1 MRRALILTGILAL
14 LTSMAWKIYA
24 ESRAPTS
31 LTLEELDHRAERRH
45 QELVIQVE
53 TVRRQ
58 IWLAQGKRH
67 PP

>member
-1 MRRALILTGILAL
+1 MRKALILMGVLAL
-14 LTSMAWKIYA
+14 LTSMVWKIHA

-31 LTLEELDHRAERRH
+31 LTLEELDRRAERRH

-58 IWLAQGKRH
+58 IWLAQGKKH